1 MCARDQFRYC
11 SADTCG
17 EVYRVGHTGAYKLV
31 VLTTYGGWLIGWLSA
46 CPQVR
51 SEIIEQ
57 LEMLRDS
64 PLREEE
70 PFIYHLDVAAMYP
83 NIILSNRLQVG
94 WVRCCCC

>member
-1 MCARDQFRYC
+1 M
-11 SADTCG
+11 
-17 EVYRVGHTGAYKLV
+17 
-31 VLTTYGGWLIGWLSA
+31 
-46 CPQVR
+46 R

-83 NIILSNRLQVG
+83 NIILSNRLQVCPCGRRRGSVDVSFEWRWWCG
-94 WVRCCCC
+94 WLIYRMLRRPLRILRL